1 MLKHR
6 GSVHFPL
13 QEYLRTKTN
22 PDIDFTSAVGAVVP
36 PGVLPLWQSTGAEA
50 ATEAG
55 RGRQWCFPSLIIFL
69 FCIVM

>member
-1 MLKHR
+1 M
-6 GSVHFPL
+6 
-13 QEYLRTKTN
+13 KTN

-55 RGRQWCFPSLIIFL
+55 RGRQWRFPSLIIFL
-69 FCIVM
+69 FCIVT